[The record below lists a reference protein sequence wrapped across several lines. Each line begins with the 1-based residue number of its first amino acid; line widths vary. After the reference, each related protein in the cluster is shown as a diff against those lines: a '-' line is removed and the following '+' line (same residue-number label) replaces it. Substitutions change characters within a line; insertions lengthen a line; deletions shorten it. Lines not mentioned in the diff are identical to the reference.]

1 MKHGD
6 RRKMRRRRR
15 RRRRSDHS
23 LVLVVTVVARREP
36 GKIPTTGDTSPVVI
50 IEGWR
55 GGTAWVGREPA
66 LKVET

>member
-6 RRKMRRRRR
+6 RRKMRRR

-50 IEGWR
+50 IEGRR
-55 GGTAWVGREPA
+55 GGTAWVGRDPA